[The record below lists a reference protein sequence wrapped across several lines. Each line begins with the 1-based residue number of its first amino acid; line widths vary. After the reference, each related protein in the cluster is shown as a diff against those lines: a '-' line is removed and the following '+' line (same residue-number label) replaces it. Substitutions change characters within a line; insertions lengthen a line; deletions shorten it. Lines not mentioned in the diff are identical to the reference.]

1 MKLLNVLTSIA
12 ILFFSAEAE
21 PLSEFIEISLSD
33 QKMVYERSKII
44 LIFKNFFSYLI
55 VPTPLPNFPLGSF
68 PNFANLPNI
77 PTPPG
82 AASTQS
88 TTTTPR
94 DPIGRTLKQ
103 LRCVAK

>member
-1 MKLLNVLTSIA
+1 
-12 ILFFSAEAE
+12 
-21 PLSEFIEISLSD
+21 
-33 QKMVYERSKII
+33 MVYERSKII

-103 LRCVAK
+103 LRYGANGYESETKLQQCETRFSPVVE